1 MISCRRGHGNIDGSY
16 LPTDPY
22 SYSKVPSQEKEKG
35 LIPFY
40 TPSAVGCSRL
50 TDKLWSVAHTVLPH
64 RKLDT
69 WITHPMTTANSTR
82 TSLKAGQA
90 KRAPCMKVAF
100 VARRRSHVALE
111 ANRSWLWWLWWPRT
125 EMTADQASGTAKVL
139 FSQNGEGR
147 VQQRKE
153 GCQSPIRRYLRFQ
166 CRYLTW

>member
-111 ANRSWLWWLWWPRT
+111 ANRSWLWWPRPVDRNDGRPS
-125 EMTADQASGTAKVL
+125 ERHSQGSL
-139 FSQNGEGR
+139 FTKWGR
-147 VQQRKE
+147 PCPTTQRRVSK
-153 GCQSPIRRYLRFQ
+153 SHP
-166 CRYLTW
+166 